1 MTNPSRLEPH
11 WIDCFELLLRRCALQ
26 NNETAAILCESQSR
40 SDLIEAMRHALARI
54 GAQHFILTLPTRP
67 ALAQPTSPIIRSTG
81 ASTAIGGIAP
91 VIHALA
97 ACHLVIDCTVE
108 GLMHAPE
115 LPAILKGNGST
126 QPRVIYISNEHPEAL
141 CRLLPDDALE
151 HTVKAHSKRLRG
163 TRTMHVGSSAG
174 TDLHIALEGAPSGGN
189 WGCTSKPGTMT
200 HFPGG
205 LVLTFPK
212 AGSVNGRLVLGTGD
226 VNLAFKRYIEQ
237 PIALTIEND
246 HIVKIEGSGVDA
258 QLMREYLSAWE
269 ARDGHKA
276 AYAVSH
282 VGYGLNP
289 AGRFDS
295 MAMFD
300 KRDFNGTELRCA
312 AGSFLYST
320 GANESA
326 GRYTLGHFDLPM
338 KHCTVTLDGA
348 LVVQSGQLLALPV

>member
-1 MTNPSRLEPH
+1 MTYTTHLEPH
-11 WIDCFELLLRRCALQ
+11 WIDCFEALLRRCALQ
-26 NNETAAILCESQSR
+26 CGETVAILGESQSR
-40 SDLIEAMRHALARI
+40 PDLLEALRHACARF
-54 GAQHFILTLPTRP
+54 GAQTFMLTLPTSFTP
-67 ALAQPTSPIIRSTG
+67 SNPSTPLIRSTG
-81 ASTAIGGIAP
+81 ASTAIAGIAP
-91 VIHALA
+91 VIQALA

-115 LPAILKGNGST
+115 LSAILKGNGTT

-141 CRLLPDDALE
+141 CRLAADDALE
-151 HTVKAHSKRLRG
+151 QAVKAHSKRLRG
-163 TRTMHVGSSAG
+163 VKTMQVTSRSG
-174 TDLHIALEGAPSGGN
+174 TYLDIALGDAPSGGN
-189 WGCTSKPGTMT
+189 WGYTTKPGTMT

-205 LVLTFPK
+205 LVLAFPK
-212 AGSVNGRLVLGTGD
+212 AGSVNGSLVLGVGD

-246 HIVKIEGSGVDA
+246 HITKIEGSGVDA
-258 QLMREYLSAWE
+258 QLMREYLAAWE
-269 ARDGHKA
+269 ARDGHRA

-289 AGRFDS
+289 AARFDS

-320 GANESA
+320 GANETA
-326 GRYTLGHFDLPM
+326 GRYTLGHFDLPQ
-338 KHCTVTLDGA
+338 KYCTVSLDG
-348 LVVQSGQLLALPV
+348 LVVVREGVIVA

>member
-1 MTNPSRLEPH
+1 MTSPVHLEPH
-11 WIDCFELLLRRCALQ
+11 WIDCLEALLRRCALQ
-26 NNETAAILCESQSR
+26 PGETVAILGESQSR
-40 SDLIEAMRHALARI
+40 PELLQMARHACARLQ
-54 GAQHFILTLPTRP
+54 AQAFQIILPTLP
-67 ALAQPTSPIIRSTG
+67 ALTSPPTPLIRSIG
-81 ASTAIGGIAP
+81 ASTAIAGIAP
-91 VIHALA
+91 VVNALA
-97 ACHLVIDCTVE
+97 ACHLVLDCTVE

-115 LPAILKGNGST
+115 LPAILKGDGQT
-126 QPRVIYISNEHPEAL
+126 QPRVIYLSNEHPEAL

-151 HTVKAHSKRLRG
+151 AQVKAHSKRMRSAKA
-163 TRTMHVGSSAG
+163 MHVSSAAG
-174 TDLHIALEGAPSGGN
+174 TDLQIDLQGAPGGGN
-189 WGCTSKPGTMT
+189 WGYTAKPGTMT

-205 LVLTFPK
+205 LVLAFPK
-212 AGSVNGRLVLGTGD
+212 AGSVNGRLVLGIGD

-246 HIVKIEGSGVDA
+246 HITRIEGQGVDA
-258 QLMREYLSAWE
+258 QLMRDYLAAWE
-269 ARDGHKA
+269 ARDGHRA

-282 VGYGLNP
+282 IGYGLN
-289 AGRFDS
+289 AAARFDS

-338 KHCTVTLDGA
+338 KHCTVALDGT
-348 LVVQSGQLLALPV
+348 LVVREGVLL

>member
-11 WIDCFELLLRRCALQ
+11 WIDCFETLLRRCAVQ
-26 NNETAAILCESQSR
+26 SSETAAILCESQSR
-40 SDLIEAMRHALARI
+40 PELIEAMRHALARI

-67 ALAQPTSPIIRSTG
+67 ALTQPATPIIRSTG
-81 ASTAIGGIAP
+81 ASIVVAGISP
-91 VIHALA
+91 VINALA

-115 LPAILKGNGST
+115 LPAILKGNGSS
-126 QPRVIYISNEHPEAL
+126 QPRVIYVSNEHSEAL

-151 HTVKAHSKRLRG
+151 QTVKAHSKRLRS
-163 TRTMHVGSSAG
+163 TKKMHVTSASG
-174 TDLHIALEGAPSGGN
+174 TDLHITLDGAPSGGN
-189 WGCTSKPGTMT
+189 WGTTTKPGTMT

-205 LVLTFPK
+205 LVLAFPK
-212 AGSVNGRLVLGTGD
+212 AGSVNGRLVLGVGD

-237 PIALTIEND
+237 PIALTIEDD
-246 HIVKIEGSGVDA
+246 HIVKIEGAGVDA
-258 QLMREYLSAWE
+258 QLMREYLAAWE
-269 ARDGHKA
+269 ARDGHRA

-289 AGRFDS
+289 AARFDS

-300 KRDFNGTELRCA
+300 KSDFNGTELRCA
-312 AGSFLYST
+312 AGGFLYST

-338 KHCTVTLDGA
+338 KHCTVALDG
-348 LVVQSGQLLALPV
+348 LHVVDQGQLLTQ